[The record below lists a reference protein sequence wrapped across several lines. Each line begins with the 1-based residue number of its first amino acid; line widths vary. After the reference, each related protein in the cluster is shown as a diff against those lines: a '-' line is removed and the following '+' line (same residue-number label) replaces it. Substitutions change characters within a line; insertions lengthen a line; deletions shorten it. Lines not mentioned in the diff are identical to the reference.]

1 MSGPALWDPFRDLI
15 QRAYSRHTDVRVP
28 LRHEHS
34 HATLWSLY
42 MLGRAVLHRCQDTGS
57 LPGGTLALLC
67 ACGCPFLLPH
77 GVSLRKFG
85 LAPKAVLERG
95 ELHR

>member
-1 MSGPALWDPFRDLI
+1 MFA
-15 QRAYSRHTDVRVP
+15 SRC
-28 LRHEHS
+28 
-34 HATLWSLY
+34 
-42 MLGRAVLHRCQDTGS
+42 GTGS

>member
-1 MSGPALWDPFRDLI
+1 
-15 QRAYSRHTDVRVP
+15 
-28 LRHEHS
+28 
-34 HATLWSLY
+34 

-85 LAPKAVLERG
+85 LAPKAVLEGG